1 MMKAWLSFPAE
12 IRKLGVDLLN
22 QQMWLFGCD
31 VRRKESNLLLD
42 YGFERTRPSEDVKGS
57 SRYALQ
63 LPSGDFLVLWGFGLY
78 LESTCGQGLFLK
90 RYEFSPRLMVR
101 PEQAWNLV
109 GLPQSKPPKCIQECE
124 ASRVLMQKACQWLA
138 EYEAWVLETA
148 GLAYRKINLDG
159 WSLKTVRQPQEI
171 AGTWNDLAQGCA
183 TLTIKQR
190 KGN

>member
-1 MMKAWLSFPAE
+1 MMRAWLSFPTE

-31 VRRKESNLLLD
+31 VRRKQGNLLLD
-42 YGFERTRPSEDVKGS
+42 YGFERTRPPEGVKGS
-57 SRYALQ
+57 SRYARQ
-63 LPSGDFLVLWGFGLY
+63 MPNGDFLVLWGFGLY

-109 GLPQSKPPKCIQECE
+109 GLPQSKPPKCMQECG
-124 ASRVLMQKACQWLA
+124 ASRILMQKACQWLA
-138 EYEAWVLETA
+138 EYETWALKTA

-171 AGTWNDLAQGCA
+171 AGAWNELAQGCSA
-183 TLTIKQR
+183 LIIKQR

>member
-1 MMKAWLSFPAE
+1 MKAWLSFPTE

-31 VRRKESNLLLD
+31 VRREQGNLLLE
-42 YGFERTRPSEDVKGS
+42 YGFERTRPPADVKGS
-57 SRYALQ
+57 SCYSMR
-63 LPSGDFLVLWGFGLY
+63 LPNNDLLVLWGFGLY

-109 GLPQSKPPKCIQECE
+109 GLPQSKPPKCMQECE

-138 EYEAWVLETA
+138 EYEAWTLETA
-148 GLAYRKINLDG
+148 GLAYRKISLDG

-171 AGTWNDLAQGCA
+171 AGTWNELAHGCSA
-183 TLTIKQR
+183 LIIKQR